1 MKSDVN
7 RRITMMREEGKN
19 GRILFSEVRPLLAME
34 EAPAEEGFLDNFH
47 IGEEY
52 LFHQGQGIWRNS
64 LSIL

>member
-1 MKSDVN
+1 MVGSS
-7 RRITMMREEGKN
+7 
-19 GRILFSEVRPLLAME
+19 FSEVRPLLAME

-52 LFHQGQGIWRNS
+52 LSHQGQGIWRNS